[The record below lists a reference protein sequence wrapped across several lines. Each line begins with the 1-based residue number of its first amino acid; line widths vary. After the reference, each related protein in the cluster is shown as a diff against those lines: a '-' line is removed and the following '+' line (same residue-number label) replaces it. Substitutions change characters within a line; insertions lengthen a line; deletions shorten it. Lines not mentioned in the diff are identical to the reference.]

1 MQTSLYISVNE
12 RVFVRKKKNDME
24 CLSGIIKL
32 EVSLFFS
39 NLDTRIENRQGAE
52 ECWLKEDK
60 RMFLCDDDNKKINK
74 TKNVFLFD

>member
-39 NLDTRIENRQGAE
+39 NLDTRKENRQGAE
-52 ECWLKEDK
+52 EC
-60 RMFLCDDDNKKINK
+60 
-74 TKNVFLFD
+74 